1 MPDAL
6 ICVDCA
12 YHERFLDV
20 PTWESS
26 EPFPGR
32 PTGGLQ
38 STQRRLRSDMPAGAD
53 RALDRGVLS
62 AGLLYRFANGD
73 DVCDWC
79 DRRIQ
84 LVRNGEA
91 IVVEWWDD
99 DEDDEDDEPF
109 APVPVVVLPISH
121 DACAQCEDCEAQLDF
136 GTDPCPHCG
145 GSVRQVEAWTS
156 GTEPPPEPE
165 PGELGTSVAGRTT
178 QATLDGLLQ
187 EALDSVRSGYST
199 GMLRRVPPGGVRYRA
214 YGGFAVAEL
223 DDRHAFNSADVDITF

>member
-6 ICVDCA
+6 VCIDCA
-12 YHERFLDV
+12 YHERFPMV

-32 PTGGLQ
+32 PTGGPQ
-38 STQRRLRSDMPAGAD
+38 STQHRLRRDMPAGAA
-53 RALDRGVLS
+53 RALDRGVLD
-62 AGLLYRFANGD
+62 AGLLYRPSNGD

-91 IVVEWWDD
+91 IIVEWWDD

-199 GMLRRVPPGGVRYRA
+199 GTLFSADRLSAAVRRVPPGGVRYRA
-214 YGGFAVAEL
+214 
-223 DDRHAFNSADVDITF
+223 FNSADVDITF

>member
-6 ICVDCA
+6 VCVDCA
-12 YHERFLDV
+12 YHERFPMV

-38 STQRRLRSDMPAGAD
+38 STQRRLRSDMPGGAV
-53 RALDRGVLS
+53 RALGRGVLS
-62 AGLLYRFANGD
+62 AGLLYRPSNGD

-99 DEDDEDDEPF
+99 DEDDEDFEDDEPF

-165 PGELGTSVAGRTT
+165 PGELVISVAGRTT

-187 EALDSVRSGYST
+187 EALDSVR
-199 GMLRRVPPGGVRYRA
+199 RRVPPGGVRYRA
-214 YGGFAVAEL
+214 
-223 DDRHAFNSADVDITF
+223 FNSADVDITF